1 VEYAIFRDFL
11 IVVREW
17 IGWGNLS
24 ASGQER
30 ASFLAA
36 HFAKRKSPEAEQA
49 RYGVKNSAAET

>member
-1 VEYAIFRDFL
+1 MEYAIFREFHD
-11 IVVREW
+11 VAREW
-17 IGWGNLS
+17 VGWGNLP

-36 HFAKRKSPEAEQA
+36 HFAKQKRSEAEQA